1 MRADRLLA
9 IMLLLQAGGKTT
21 TCCLA
26 ERLEVSRRTILRDLD
41 ALCSAGVP
49 IVAEGGHG
57 GGVSLD
63 ERYRATLAG
72 MQEGEIRTL
81 FVGDNAAL
89 LRELGLD
96 GAAER
101 TLLKLRAILPAA
113 HRPAVEHLRQRLLID
128 PTWWWRD
135 AQPLPW
141 WPDLQRAV
149 EEDRL
154 LAAVYERGDGQVV
167 ERTLAPYSLVAK
179 SSFWYLVA
187 ERDGELRA
195 YRVARFRRL
204 RLLDE
209 TFCRRPD
216 FDLPAFWRD
225 QLARFGELAEGYAC
239 TLRIHPEWLGFAQR
253 IVPGRYRQLG
263 EPCERGWLTLAL
275 RLESLELARMLVC
288 GFGRHALVVEP
299 DELRR
304 AVAATAHELLATHA
318 TDD

>member
-9 IMLLLQAGGKTT
+9 IMLLLQTGGKLT

-41 ALCSAGVP
+41 ALCVAGVP

-63 ERYRATLAG
+63 ERYRMTLAA
-72 MQEGEIRTL
+72 MREGEIRTL
-81 FVGDNAAL
+81 FVGDNGPL

-96 GAAER
+96 AAAER
-101 TLLKLRAILPAA
+101 TLLKLRAVLPAA

-135 AQPLPW
+135 EQPLPW
-141 WPDLQRAV
+141 WADLQRAV

-154 LAAVYERGDGQVV
+154 IAAVYERGDGQVV
-167 ERTLAPYSLVAK
+167 ARTLAPYSLVAK
-179 SSFWYLVA
+179 SSVWYLVA
-187 ERDGELRA
+187 EREGVLRA
-195 YRVARFRRL
+195 YRVARFRQL

-209 TFCRRPD
+209 TFRRRPD
-216 FDLPAFWRD
+216 FDLPAFWRERMA
-225 QLARFGELAEGYAC
+225 QFGELAEGYAC

-263 EPCERGWLTLAL
+263 APGGDGWLTLAL
-275 RLESLELARMLVC
+275 RLESQELARMLVC
-288 GFGRHALVVEP
+288 GFGRHALVIEP

-304 AVAATAHELLATHA
+304 AVAAMARDVLAVHA